1 MKEEEESKGGT
12 AQFLQAAYP
21 NEVSVQNSGG
31 LMMQSNLKGVSRIEV
46 RHADHTI
53 RNTLIVVFTVIVI
66 LLCLDV
72 RMAIGH

>member
-1 MKEEEESKGGT
+1 MI
-12 AQFLQAAYP
+12 
-21 NEVSVQNSGG
+21 
-31 LMMQSNLKGVSRIEV
+31 QSNLKGVSRIEM

-66 LLCLDV
+66 LVCLDV